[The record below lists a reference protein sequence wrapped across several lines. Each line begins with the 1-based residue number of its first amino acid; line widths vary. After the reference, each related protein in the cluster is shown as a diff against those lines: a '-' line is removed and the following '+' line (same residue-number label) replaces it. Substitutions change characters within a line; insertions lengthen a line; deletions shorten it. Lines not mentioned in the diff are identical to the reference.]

1 MRKIENRGSRIG
13 SRESGK
19 FMIDVGAK
27 KDTKRIAKAQA
38 YIELNEKI
46 VALIR
51 ANKIPKGNVLEAARF
66 AGILAAKNT
75 AGLLPLCHNLPLNFV
90 GVEFTVEK
98 TGVLINTEARC
109 TGKTGVEM
117 EALVAASTA
126 ALTIY
131 DMCKMF
137 AQNLEISDVY
147 LLEKL
152 GGKSGHYKRKQ

>member
-1 MRKIENRGSRIG
+1 
-13 SRESGK
+13 
-19 FMIDVGAK
+19 MIDVGNK
-27 KDTKRIAKAQA
+27 KDTKRIAKARSF
-38 YIELNEKI
+38 IKLNSEI

-75 AGLLPLCHNLPLNFV
+75 AGIIPLCHNLPLNYV
-90 GVEFTVEK
+90 GVEFKVKEN
-98 TGVLINTEARC
+98 GVLIESEARC

-117 EALVAASTA
+117 EALVAATTA

-137 AQNLEISDVY
+137 AQDLEITETY
-147 LLEKL
+147 LLEKS
-152 GGKSGHYKRKQ
+152 GGKSGVYRKKG

>member
-1 MRKIENRGSRIG
+1 
-13 SRESGK
+13 
-19 FMIDVGAK
+19 MIDVGEK
-27 KDTKRIAKAQA
+27 KDTKRTARAQA
-38 YIELNEKI
+38 YIKLNPEI
-46 VALIR
+46 IGIIR
-51 ANKIPKGNVLEAARF
+51 AGKLPKGNVLEAARF

-75 AGLLPLCHNLPLNFV
+75 AGLIPLCHNLPLNFA
-90 GVEFTVEK
+90 GVEFKFDK
-98 TGVLINTEARC
+98 TGILITAEARC

-137 AQNLEISDVY
+137 AQDLEIGEIF

-152 GGKSGHYKRKQ
+152 GGKSGHYKRK

>member
-1 MRKIENRGSRIG
+1 
-13 SRESGK
+13 
-19 FMIDVGAK
+19 MIDVGAK

-38 YIELNEKI
+38 YIKLNAEI
-46 VALIR
+46 VGLIR

-98 TGVLINTEARC
+98 TGVLINTEAR
-109 TGKTGVEM
+109 
-117 EALVAASTA
+117 STA

-152 GGKSGHYKRKQ
+152 GGKSGHYISKK

>member
-1 MRKIENRGSRIG
+1 
-13 SRESGK
+13 
-19 FMIDVGAK
+19 MIDVGAK
-27 KDTKRIAKAQA
+27 KDTKRVAKARA
-38 YIELNEKI
+38 YIKLNEKI

-51 ANKIPKGNVLEAARF
+51 AGKIPKGNVLEAARF

-137 AQNLEISDVY
+137 AQNLEISEVY

-152 GGKSGHYKRKQ
+152 GGKSGHYVKK

>member
-1 MRKIENRGSRIG
+1 
-13 SRESGK
+13 
-19 FMIDVGAK
+19 MIDVGAK
-27 KDTKRIAKAQA
+27 KDTKRIARAQA
-38 YIELNEKI
+38 YIKLNEKI
-46 VALIR
+46 VGLIK

-90 GVEFTVEK
+90 GVDFTVEK
-98 TGVLINTEARC
+98 TGVLINAEARC

-137 AQNLEISDVY
+137 AQDLEIGDTF
-147 LLEKL
+147 LLEKQ
-152 GGKSGHYKRKQ
+152 GGKSGHYRRTT

>member
-1 MRKIENRGSRIG
+1 
-13 SRESGK
+13 
-19 FMIDVGAK
+19 MIDVGNK
-27 KDTKRIAKAQA
+27 KDTKRTARAQA
-38 YIELNEKI
+38 YIRLNAEI
-46 VALIR
+46 IGLIK
-51 ANKIPKGNVLEAARF
+51 AGKLPKGNVLEAARF

-75 AGLLPLCHNLPLNFV
+75 AGLIPLCHNLPLNFV
-90 GVEFTVEK
+90 GVEFKLDK
-98 TGVLINTEARC
+98 TGILVTTEARC

-137 AQNLEISDVY
+137 AQDLEIQDIF

-152 GGKSGHYKRKQ
+152 GGKSGHYRR

>member
-1 MRKIENRGSRIG
+1 
-13 SRESGK
+13 
-19 FMIDVGAK
+19 MIDVGAK

>member
-1 MRKIENRGSRIG
+1 
-13 SRESGK
+13 
-19 FMIDVGAK
+19 MIDVGAK
-27 KDTKRIAKAQA
+27 KDTRRIARAQS
-38 YIELNEKI
+38 YIKLNAEI

-51 ANKIPKGNVLEAARF
+51 SNKIPKGNVLEAARF

-90 GVEFTVEK
+90 GVEFKVEK

-117 EALVAASTA
+117 EALVAASIA

-137 AQNLEISDVY
+137 AQDLEISEVF
-147 LLEKL
+147 LLEKS
-152 GGKSGHYKRKQ
+152 GGKSGLYRRK

>member
-1 MRKIENRGSRIG
+1 
-13 SRESGK
+13 
-19 FMIDVGAK
+19 MIDVGNK
-27 KDTKRIAKAQA
+27 KDTKRTARAQA
-38 YIELNEKI
+38 YIRLNAEIIGIIK
-46 VALIR
+46 AGKL
-51 ANKIPKGNVLEAARF
+51 PKGNVLEAARF

-75 AGLLPLCHNLPLNFV
+75 AGLIPLCHNLPLNFV
-90 GVEFTVEK
+90 GVEFKLDK
-98 TGVLINTEARC
+98 TGILITAEARC

-137 AQNLEISDVY
+137 AQDLEIQDIY

-152 GGKSGHYKRKQ
+152 GGKSGHYRRK